1 MFGTAGESV
10 SSDRRDNP
18 AGKGDAGSA
27 SKPERGGSTLRE
39 DRRAAQLR
47 ANLKKR
53 KALAR
58 ARSDGA
64 GINDGEPSNGTG
76 DAEV

>member
-10 SSDRRDNP
+10 SSDQRDRP
-18 AGKGDAGSA
+18 AGRGEAGSA
-27 SKPERGGSTLRE
+27 SKPARSGSTLRE

-58 ARSDGA
+58 ARSDGSVGA
-64 GINDGEPSNGTG
+64 SDVTG